1 MRFYHGTL
9 KRNVSG
15 ILRTGLRAGFGFGA
29 EKPGVFLSSSY
40 EDALHWAK
48 EAQENA
54 EIKDGA
60 DPAVIVVDLPNEELE
75 NVVRRTNQFAKK
87 YFEPLPG
94 DKQYL
99 GSIPAEYLS
108 VFEGEKMNNREAI
121 KAIIKEVFIGEISK
135 ATPEFLSGQKYFDKI
150 TPFGNYGVLRPPQ
163 TEQEHAY
170 NDELVSF
177 IVHKFDELFNTKG
190 YYTKNY
196 LDTDKLADLTADDFI
211 KEPYAGDV
219 VHALAH
225 EATLPDVHKRFKYLG
240 RDPDRPEAYDSL
252 FEILVYW
259 IQSGDDQAVR
269 FSDTAVAHSL
279 TNRLPKGEKPLEDLV
294 ADFFE
299 RYGSQFDAG
308 IITSYFP
315 NMKNHIGGTEPVLMP
330 TDMQKGFIAA
340 IKNAVSQL
348 NHSGVKTTTS
358 KKLISDAATRFL
370 KTNVGSKARMD
381 LTDKDIATK
390 LMSWY
395 NAIRLKSE
403 TLAKKYKVGSI
414 SSLQK
419 TFPAKT

>member
-1 MRFYHGTL
+1 
-9 KRNVSG
+9 
-15 ILRTGLRAGFGFGA
+15 
-29 EKPGVFLSSSY
+29 
-40 EDALHWAK
+40 
-48 EAQENA
+48 
-54 EIKDGA
+54 
-60 DPAVIVVDLPNEELE
+60 
-75 NVVRRTNQFAKK
+75 
-87 YFEPLPG
+87 
-94 DKQYL
+94 
-99 GSIPAEYLS
+99 
-108 VFEGEKMNNREAI
+108 MNNRDAI
-121 KAIIKEVFIGEISK
+121 RAIIKEVFIGEISK

-219 VHALAH
+219 VHALVH

-259 IQSGDDQAVR
+259 MQSGDDQAVR

-348 NHSGVKTTTS
+348 NHSGEKTTTS

-381 LTDKDIATK
+381 LTDKDTATK

-419 TFPAKT
+419 TFPEKT

>member
-1 MRFYHGTL
+1 
-9 KRNVSG
+9 
-15 ILRTGLRAGFGFGA
+15 
-29 EKPGVFLSSSY
+29 
-40 EDALHWAK
+40 
-48 EAQENA
+48 
-54 EIKDGA
+54 
-60 DPAVIVVDLPNEELE
+60 
-75 NVVRRTNQFAKK
+75 
-87 YFEPLPG
+87 
-94 DKQYL
+94 
-99 GSIPAEYLS
+99 
-108 VFEGEKMNNREAI
+108 MNIREAI
-121 KAIIKEVFIGEISK
+121 KAIIKEAFVTEISK
-135 ATPEFLSGQKYFDKI
+135 ATPEFMSGEKYFDKI

-177 IVHKFDELFNTKG
+177 IVHKFDDIFNTKG
-190 YYTKNY
+190 YYAKNY
-196 LDTDKLADLTADDFI
+196 LDTGKLADLTADDFI

-219 VHALAH
+219 IHALAH

-240 RDPDRPEAYDSL
+240 RDPDRPEAYDNI

-259 IQSGDDQAVR
+259 VQSKEDQAVR
-269 FSDTAVAHSL
+269 FTDTAVAHSL
-279 TNRLPKGEKPLEDLV
+279 TNRLPKGEKPLMDLV

-315 NMKNHIGGTEPVLMP
+315 SMKDHIGGTEPVLMP

-381 LTDKDIATK
+381 LTDKDTATK